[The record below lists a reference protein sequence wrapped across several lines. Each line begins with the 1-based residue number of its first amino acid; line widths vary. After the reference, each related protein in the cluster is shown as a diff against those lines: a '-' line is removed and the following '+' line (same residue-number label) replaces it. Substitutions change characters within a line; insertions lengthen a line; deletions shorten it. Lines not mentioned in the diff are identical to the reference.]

1 MTDDRKVIP
10 LKTKYKK
17 HLISTTPNDV
27 RAAAT
32 ATLGFILF
40 MMVGLNFSF
49 FQAEPN
55 VDKSAGGRS
64 LASVPPVIET
74 EWRHNIEKI
83 NDKEAVAEIAK
94 KPTSIES
101 LNFGLLEGKYSI
113 KVEGGRVTQIEFAHR
128 DATYQPQAVQDRIQ
142 FIHKFADAF
151 VPGFKLA
158 QKSGVEKEDG
168 GFKESYWVESSWGRT
183 KFDFHLDE
191 QKRLI
196 SLEVKK

>member
-40 MMVGLNFSF
+40 IMVGLNFSF
-49 FQAEPN
+49 FHADPG
-55 VDKSAGGRS
+55 VDKSVGGRS
-64 LASVPPVIET
+64 IASVPPVIET
-74 EWRHNIEKI
+74 EWRHNIEKL
-83 NDKEAVAEIAK
+83 NAKEISAETAK
-94 KPTSIES
+94 KPSSIDS
-101 LNFGLLEGKYSI
+101 LTFGLLEGKYSM
-113 KVEGGRVTQIEFAHR
+113 KVDGGRVTQIEFSHHEAH
-128 DATYQPQAVQDRIQ
+128 QPQALQDRLQ
-142 FIHKFADAF
+142 FIQKYADAF

-158 QKSGVEKEDG
+158 QKSGIEKVEG
-168 GFKESYWVESSWGRT
+168 GFKETYRVESSWGET

-196 SLEVKK
+196 LLEVKK